1 MVPSRLKRT
10 THTKKMVSQ
19 CAVLIYQD
27 ETSVVFTFWT
37 RLCASNQQGWKQ
49 RLQLYKNETLQ
60 QVKCSGITPN
70 VY

>member
-10 THTKKMVSQ
+10 THKKKMVSQ
-19 CAVLIYQD
+19 CAALIYQD

-49 RLQLYKNETLQ
+49 RLQ
-60 QVKCSGITPN
+60 
-70 VY
+70 